1 LWDRQGVLSA
11 RGDALYPRRSALCA
25 RRDAPSLGDPTLRT
39 IEVYEASDARPTL
52 IATARDA
59 DVVCLPPFDVELSLA
74 ARWKAPSV
82 PAVVSP

>member
-1 LWDRQGVLSA
+1 
-11 RGDALYPRRSALCA
+11 
-25 RRDAPSLGDPTLRT
+25 
-39 IEVYEASDARPTL
+39 VYEASDARPTL